1 LLNKKIGAEKPFL
14 FMSQFRFNNAA
25 QALGAQ
31 TKQAAIRIMR
41 ETKQYFGK
49 AFDKEQLGN
58 DKWAQVARKTPGN
71 YFNLNRKVRV
81 VNKPT
86 GKTIF
91 VDQGK
96 DWDKRKINKGV
107 TGRLR
112 YKTIRA
118 DSSITGNGAVS
129 TMTNPVPYAEYVNDG
144 TAYQPARP
152 FMKHTDE
159 LTTIQLH
166 ILEQETGQIWKK
178 V

>member
-1 LLNKKIGAEKPFL
+1 
-14 FMSQFRFNNAA
+14 MSQFRFNNAA
-25 QALGAQ
+25 KALGAQ

-58 DKWAQVARKTPGN
+58 DKWAQVARRTPGTN
-71 YFNLNRKVRV
+71 FYKKQIATGI
-81 VNKPT
+81 NKPT
-86 GKTIF
+86 GKRF
-91 VDQGK
+91 KVNQGK
-96 DWDKRKINKGV
+96 DWRTRKINKGV

-112 YKTIRA
+112 HKTVKA
-118 DSSITGNGAVS
+118 DSSITKNGAVS

-159 LTTIQLH
+159 LTVIQLH